1 MVCMY
6 LLLVDE
12 FAQGGVLDEK
22 CHCYSDGA
30 HCHSAP
36 DHGPPPA
43 HTLEDAHIGN
53 VAAEKLAD
61 IDGTAKNGP
70 SQAAEQNSGRQTP
83 CEALYVCVQSVWA
96 VQHVHSMCESGEG
109 CTRMCG
115 LQTDG
120 RNMQHMEIQASRDA
134 CGIEHAAPELLW
146 WQHV

>member
-1 MVCMY
+1 MRS
-6 LLLVDE
+6 
-12 FAQGGVLDEK
+12 ATATAT
-22 CHCYSDGA
+22 A
-30 HCHSAP
+30 HTATPHH

-61 IDGTAKNGP
+61 IDGTAKNVAPPKLQSRTAAVRLPARLCMFAYSQYGP
-70 SQAAEQNSGRQTP
+70 CSTSTA
-83 CEALYVCVQSVWA
+83 CVR
-96 VQHVHSMCESGEG
+96 SGEG